1 MEKLKLSRENE
12 TNIYIYIYTITY
24 QQIYLMQQI
33 NIYNIWQNK
42 IKTND
47 LLHYID
53 YTCTNIITIDPYC
66 VKCKGWTNYT
76 SNLSSTYVFE
86 EFLGQCNHS
95 NHRNRQRLSLVR
107 IKADCFQRR
116 ICLYYR
122 FIFKVVYPIRCSS
135 CLGMWG

>member
-1 MEKLKLSRENE
+1 MKQ
-12 TNIYIYIYTITY
+12 TYTITY

-53 YTCTNIITIDPYC
+53 YTCTNIITIDPCC

-95 NHRNRQRLSLVR
+95 NHSLLLQQKGLISFQLIRENNLSEFGRMWQNSILVF
-107 IKADCFQRR
+107 IWPVVATC
-116 ICLYYR
+116 CL
-122 FIFKVVYPIRCSS
+122 S
-135 CLGMWG
+135 G